1 MKLLPRN
8 IPTGSFSPIVK
19 ELIVIFLKK
28 KKIKILKS
36 VSSRCYLS
44 RK

>member
-1 MKLLPRN
+1 MPVMKLLPRN

-28 KKIKILKS
+28 KIKI
-36 VSSRCYLS
+36 
-44 RK
+44 

>member
-28 KKIKILKS
+28 KDKNFKKCELR
-36 VSSRCYLS
+36 VLFV
-44 RK
+44 

>member
-8 IPTGSFSPIVK
+8 IPTGSFPPIVK

-28 KKIKILKS
+28 KDKNLKKCELR
-36 VSSRCYLS
+36 VLFV
-44 RK
+44 

>member
-19 ELIVIFLKK
+19 ELIVIFFKKKDKNLKK
-28 KKIKILKS
+28 CELR
-36 VSSRCYLS
+36 VLFV
-44 RK
+44 